1 MKIIITFLLLAFLGS
16 SAFSEDYY
24 SKFYS
29 DFNNYNKTFT
39 QKIDMNESEFRDP
52 KGRNVEEK
60 NPKIFILSVIPSVI
74 AFGAMFADFPY
85 QLQILAVG
93 FLIAWIIDLSLMF
106 KDKRYYVYLVMRT
119 FITGSVMYL
128 HMYLL

>member
-1 MKIIITFLLLAFLGS
+1 MKIIITFLLLVFLGS

-52 KGRNVEEK
+52 KEISLPWLNALVRM
-60 NPKIFILSVIPSVI
+60 PKANGEISRGKMKDFLNSKKKHTIQNIKQLFIYMAVQE
-74 AFGAMFADFPY
+74 FG
-85 QLQILAVG
+85 QGVQNELISLQK
-93 FLIAWIIDLSLMF
+93 M
-106 KDKRYYVYLVMRT
+106 VMQ
-119 FITGSVMYL
+119 
-128 HMYLL
+128 